1 MLADA
6 LASVRLDGYA
16 LGEVSGAARD
26 DAGVCLAACGEA
38 GGALQFC
45 SARLRDDAKVVGAAV
60 GQ

>member
-38 GGALQFC
+38 GAGCRAGRVMNGKC
-45 SARLRDDAKVVGAAV
+45 GPEYA
-60 GQ
+60 